1 MATQT
6 ALAALAPILGLLT
19 ITRLVRLWMVV
30 ILVIALGTVNAIDDS
45 IRQTLVPEVVGPDLL
60 RDAVGLNSV
69 TTNAARAVGPARRSR
84 KGRDAH
90 SQSTG
95 PSSAVPSS
103 AMCGFF
109 SKTAR
114 PRPGTGRLPAKSRTG
129 TEAPCC
135 RGPNAS
141 AGMPSEGPAASG
153 AAGRIRVHRSVS
165 AHQAVS
171 LASRPSESRTRSR
184 IDCSCQ
190 TPGSTSWAPSARVAS
205 ASRSRTSA
213 GMSSSRRG
221 AAGVPPRHRRVQRG
235 QRVVGRSG
243 AVQPHLGEKLRARR
257 VGQQPDA
264 RGEPHRGGGHPQ
276 IQPCRPAA
284 AAQVP
289 TPVLGVGMRKRAPGR
304 RTATARPRPAGNGTP
319 RAARYPGRAPRRR
332 PRRAP

>member
-141 AGMPSEGPAASG
+141 AGMLSEGPAASG

-184 IDCSCQ
+184 IDCTCQ

-213 GMSSSRRG
+213 GMSSSR
-221 AAGVPPRHRRVQRG
+221 
-235 QRVVGRSG
+235 
-243 AVQPHLGEKLRARR
+243 
-257 VGQQPDA
+257 
-264 RGEPHRGGGHPQ
+264 
-276 IQPCRPAA
+276 
-284 AAQVP
+284 
-289 TPVLGVGMRKRAPGR
+289 
-304 RTATARPRPAGNGTP
+304 
-319 RAARYPGRAPRRR
+319 
-332 PRRAP
+332 